1 MRSRPHLCAAL
12 APPAPIHLA
21 SAGAGAA
28 DLIESAGSLGGPS
41 QCGAVAAEPM
51 FEDEDGA
58 IAPVAKLAIEERS
71 FAGS

>member
-1 MRSRPHLCAAL
+1 MRSRPHLSAAL
-12 APPAPIHLA
+12 APPTSIHLA
-21 SAGAGAA
+21 SAGAAG
-28 DLIESAGSLGGPS
+28 LIESPGSLRSPS
-41 QCGAVAAEPM
+41 QCGAIAAEPM